1 MLLLIWYWIIHIR
14 IRVGGFLTGV
24 SDQTWRRCSWAA
36 LSCCRFVPSCCSDA
50 VWDDETLQLKLD
62 VSRDL
67 KMMFYILTCLVLW
80 APRCLSC
87 CVYICGSCEFLLGWA
102 LYRSALQRRLPIS
115 AWGNLSV
122 DSVFLIIPAVLHP
135 IALAVTYRNEWQR
148 AAHSRAVLW
157 VHYKSSFS
165 LEVQPRKLSARS
177 DFHSQERTDF
187 CRPVLCA
194 ATQTQSE
201 RGFKVLHTLWICTS
215 GGCNSSMWRC
225 ITMRHVTIWH
235 RLIHVDALPQDWNK
249 KHVTGTL
256 ACAPPGLFSEWDHNK
271 QSSNVN
277 FFAKWQQL

>member
-1 MLLLIWYWIIHIR
+1 M
-14 IRVGGFLTGV
+14 RVGCFLTGV

-67 KMMFYILTCLVLW
+67 KMMFYILTCLVLS
-80 APRCLSC
+80 AARCLSC
-87 CVYICGSCEFLLGWA
+87 CVHIYIYINICRSCEFLLGWA
-102 LYRSALQRRLPIS
+102 LYRIALQRRLPIS

-157 VHYKSSFS
+157 VHYKSRFS

-177 DFHSQERTDF
+177 DFHSQEKLFFHSRVDLNPFCPTPTDF
-187 CRPVLCA
+187 TDPLSVQQRKRSPRDVLKCCIHYGCVQC
-194 ATQTQSE
+194 TVQPLWHQ
-201 RGFKVLHTLWICTS
+201 LH
-215 GGCNSSMWRC
+215 
-225 ITMRHVTIWH
+225 
-235 RLIHVDALPQDWNK
+235 
-249 KHVTGTL
+249 
-256 ACAPPGLFSEWDHNK
+256 
-271 QSSNVN
+271 
-277 FFAKWQQL
+277 